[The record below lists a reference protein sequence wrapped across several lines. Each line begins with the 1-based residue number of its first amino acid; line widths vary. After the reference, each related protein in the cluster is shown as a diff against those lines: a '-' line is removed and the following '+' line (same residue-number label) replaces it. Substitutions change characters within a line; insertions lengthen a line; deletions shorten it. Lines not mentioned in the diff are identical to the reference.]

1 MVSGLLIECQLDGPG
16 RHASYVYYTIQQ
28 HEKRR
33 STPFHCMRNVT
44 SCAIAFLSLFLLFG
58 NRQHLH
64 AQTTVVEIQPG
75 IKRSIGGVSLLDRG
89 KYFTMHSR
97 GQDAEHQAFYE
108 EYNVTRSGRGFW
120 TALAVA
126 KQRTGEVGTYPSH
139 ANSSSD
145 TSIRPVTEFVAT
157 DHPRNVYKEGLDIE
171 AAADWVVAYYRDEV
185 NAEGRPRFY
194 EPMNEPFVHARD
206 FYDEPDW
213 TPSAEERVRGEMAE
227 LFSAIGA
234 KIHDT
239 PELANMMVIGYSSA
253 YPQME
258 RQDFSHW
265 TSNQKMFMD
274 VAGDNMDG
282 FATHIYDGINV
293 VGEDTRRSGSN
304 SEAILD
310 LIETYSYVKW
320 DSVKPHA
327 VTEYGGI
334 EKGYPEGY
342 SDVQSI
348 QSIRSI
354 NHILFNLLERQDK
367 MLISI
372 PFITGK
378 ATWHINEGNNYQP
391 YGAVLFIPENIGV
404 PLEQI
409 TGWEYTARL
418 NFYKLWQ
425 EVKGERVM
433 IQSNNPDIQTQAF
446 LDGQNLYV
454 ALNNL
459 DENEQV
465 VDMNFLGNI
474 PNLNEVDIR
483 SLKIFK
489 FDDPIYEQKTSLT
502 YPDRLTLVAG
512 ETVVLAYKF
521 ASPITF
527 DNTLESTK
535 YYTKKHLESI
545 VANQDLDFQ
554 FNGVNTGEG
563 FAKLRMSIGR
573 KHSRSKAPEIRVNGQ
588 LVATPSNWAGYDQ
601 ADRDDFFGM
610 IEIPVPAEL
619 LQANNTV
626 SIRFPDS
633 GGHISSLI
641 LVVDKLEA
649 LVAADEPV
657 EAQTLKV
664 QKLFPNPV
672 RDRVTIELPEEI
684 KEKVSISLYDISGK
698 PLLTQKKRVQ
708 GTQFKLNLRRLPA
721 GVYLMHIASSSNLY
735 VGKLQK
741 L

>member
-1 MVSGLLIECQLDGPG
+1 MRTLVFCQKIMLCLSFLMAAMPLLQ
-16 RHASYVYYTIQQ
+16 AQ
-28 HEKRR
+28 
-33 STPFHCMRNVT
+33 ST
-44 SCAIAFLSLFLLFG
+44 L
-58 NRQHLH
+58 
-64 AQTTVVEIQPG
+64 VEIQPG
-75 IKRSIGGVSLLDRG
+75 VKRSIGGVSLLDRG
-89 KYFTMHSR
+89 KYFNMHSR
-97 GQDAEHQAFYE
+97 GQDTEHQAFYQ
-108 EYNVTRSGRGFW
+108 EYNVRRSGRGFW
-120 TALAVA
+120 TPLAVA
-126 KQRTGEVGTYPSH
+126 KQRTGQVGLYPNH
-139 ANSSSD
+139 ATSSPD
-145 TSIRPVTEFVAT
+145 TSLRPVTAFVAT
-157 DHPRNVYKEGLDIE
+157 DHPRNAYKEGLDIE

-234 KIHDT
+234 KIHDA
-239 PELANMMVIGYSSA
+239 PELANMIVIGYSSA
-253 YPQME
+253 YPQLE

-293 VGEDTRRSGSN
+293 VGEDIRRSGSN

-310 LIETYSYVKW
+310 LIETYTYVKW

-378 ATWHINEGNNYQP
+378 ATWHINANNNYQP
-391 YGAVLFIPENIGV
+391 YGAVLWIPENIGV

-409 TGWEYTARL
+409 TGWDYTARI
-418 NFYKLWQ
+418 NFFKLWQ
-425 EVKGERVM
+425 EVKGERVL
-433 IQSNNPDIQTQAF
+433 IRSNNPDIQTQAF
-446 LDGQNLYV
+446 LDGQPLYV
-454 ALNNL
+454 ALNYL
-459 DENEQV
+459 DENEQA
-465 VDMNFLGNI
+465 VDLSFLGNI
-474 PNLNEVDIR
+474 PDLDQVDIR

-489 FDDPIYEQKTSLT
+489 FDDPIYQQSTSLT
-502 YPDRLTLVAG
+502 YPKTLNLVAG
-512 ETVVLAYKF
+512 ETVVLAYSF
-521 ASPITF
+521 ASPIAF
-527 DNTLESTK
+527 DNSIAATK
-535 YYTKKHLESI
+535 YYSKKHLEPI
-545 VANQDLDFQ
+545 VANKELTFQ
-554 FNGVNTGEG
+554 FDGVLSGEG
-563 FAKLRMSIGR
+563 YAHLRMSIGR
-573 KHSRSKAPEIRVNGQ
+573 KHTRSKAPEIRVNGQ
-588 LVATPSNWAGYDQ
+588 LVIMPSNWAGYDQ

-610 IEIPVPAEL
+610 IRIPVPAEQ

-626 SIRFPDS
+626 SIKFPDS
-633 GGHISSLI
+633 GGHISSLV
-641 LVVDKLEA
+641 LEVEKLESLVSTDDAVA
-649 LVAADEPV
+649 L
-657 EAQTLKV
+657 QTVKV

-672 RDRVTIELPEEI
+672 TDRLTVELPESL
-684 KEKVSISLYDISGK
+684 KEKITISIYDISGK
-698 PLLTQKKRVQ
+698 PILEQRKRVH
-708 GTQFKLNLRRLPA
+708 GSQFKINIRRIPT
-721 GVYLMHIASSSNLY
+721 GVYLLRIASSANIY

>member
-1 MVSGLLIECQLDGPG
+1 MKNIAICTG
-16 RHASYVYYTIQQ
+16 VY
-28 HEKRR
+28 
-33 STPFHCMRNVT
+33 
-44 SCAIAFLSLFLLFG
+44 LSLALLFG
-58 NRQHLH
+58 ASQTLK
-64 AQTTVVEIQPG
+64 AQTTKVEIQPNV
-75 IKRSIGGVSLLDRG
+75 KRSIGGVSQLDRG
-89 KYFTMHSR
+89 KYFNVHSR
-97 GQDAEHQAFYE
+97 GQDAEHQAFYQ

-126 KQRTGEVGTYPSH
+126 KQQTGEVGAYPSH
-139 ANSSSD
+139 ANSSPD
-145 TSIRPVTEFVAT
+145 TSVRPVTEFVAT
-157 DHPRNVYKEGLDIE
+157 DHPRNVYKEGLDID

-185 NAEGRPRFY
+185 NADGRPAFY

-227 LFSAIGA
+227 LFSVIGA
-234 KIHDT
+234 KIHAA
-239 PELANMMVIGYSSA
+239 PELAKMKVIGYSSA
-253 YPQME
+253 YPQLE

-282 FATHIYDGINV
+282 FATHLYDGINV
-293 VGEDTRRSGSN
+293 VGADTRRSGSN

-320 DSVKPHA
+320 DSIKPHA

-354 NHILFNLLERQDK
+354 NHLLFNLLERQDK

-378 ATWHINEGNNYQP
+378 ATWHINAGNNYQP
-391 YGAVLFIPENIGV
+391 YGAVLWIPENIGV
-404 PLEQI
+404 PLDQI
-409 TGWEYTARL
+409 SGWEYTTRI
-418 NFYKLWQ
+418 NFFKLWQ
-425 EVKGERVM
+425 EVKGDRVM
-433 IQSNNPDIQTQAF
+433 IQSDNPDVQTQAF
-446 LDGQNLYV
+446 LDGQTLYV

-465 VDMNFLGNI
+465 VELKFFGNI
-474 PNLNEVDIR
+474 PDLDQVDIR

-489 FDDPIYEQKTSLT
+489 FDDPIYEQQTSQT
-502 YPDRLTLVAG
+502 YPSRMTLVPG
-512 ETVVLAYKF
+512 ETVVLAYSF
-521 ASPITF
+521 ANPITF

-535 YYTKKHLESI
+535 YYSKKHLEPI
-545 VANQDLDFQ
+545 LANREMDFQ
-554 FNGVNTGEG
+554 FDQVASGEG
-563 FAKLRMSIGR
+563 LAKLRMGIGR
-573 KHSRSKAPEIRVNGQ
+573 KHNRSKAPEIRVNGQ
-588 LVATPSNWAGYDQ
+588 LIATPTNWAGYDQ

-619 LQANNTV
+619 LQASNTV
-626 SIRFPDS
+626 SMKFPDS

-641 LVVDKLEA
+641 LVVEKLESP
-649 LVAADEPV
+649 VNSNEPASV
-657 EAQTLKV
+657 ETVKV

-672 RDRVTIELPEEI
+672 ADRLTVELPEDI
-684 KEKVSISLYDISGK
+684 QEKVEVQLYDVNGK
-698 PLLTQKKRVQ
+698 PVLTQRKRVQ
-708 GTQFKLNLRRLPA
+708 GSQFKINLRRLPV
-721 GVYLMHIASSSNLY
+721 GVYLLRITSSSNLY

>member
-1 MVSGLLIECQLDGPG
+1 
-16 RHASYVYYTIQQ
+16 
-28 HEKRR
+28 
-33 STPFHCMRNVT
+33 MRNLVIYGM
-44 SCAIAFLSLFLLFG
+44 ALLSLSLVACST
-58 NRQHLH
+58 QPMQ
-64 AQTTVVEIQPG
+64 AQNTQVQIRPNV
-75 IKRSIGGVSLLDRG
+75 KRNIGGVSLLDRG
-89 KYFTMHSR
+89 KYFNMHSR
-97 GQDAEHQAFYE
+97 GQDAEHQDFYQK
-108 EYNVTRSGRGFW
+108 YNVTRSGRGFW
-120 TALAVA
+120 TPLAVA
-126 KQRTGEVGTYPSH
+126 KQQTGQVGVYPNH
-139 ANSSSD
+139 ASSSPD
-145 TSIRPVTEFVAT
+145 TSVRAVTEFVAT
-157 DHPRNVYKEGLDIE
+157 DHPRNAYKEGLDID
-171 AAADWVVAYYRDEV
+171 AAADWVVAYYRDQV

-227 LFSAIGA
+227 LFSVIGA
-234 KIHDT
+234 KIHDA

-282 FATHIYDGINV
+282 FATHLYDGINV

-334 EKGYPEGY
+334 EKGYPDGY

-378 ATWHINEGNNYQP
+378 ATWHINANNNYQP
-391 YGAVLFIPENIGV
+391 YGAVLWIPENIGV

-409 TGWEYTARL
+409 TGWEYTARI

-425 EVKGERVM
+425 HVKGDRVL
-433 IQSNNPDIQTQAF
+433 IHSDNPDIQTQAF
-446 LDGQNLYV
+446 LDDQTLYV

-459 DENEQV
+459 DENNQV
-465 VDMNFLGNI
+465 VDLNFLGNI
-474 PNLNEVDIR
+474 PNLDKVDIR

-489 FDDPIYEQKTSLT
+489 FDDPIYEQRTSEV
-502 YPDRLTLVAG
+502 YPETLSLVAG
-512 ETVVLAYKF
+512 ETVVLAYNF
-521 ASPITF
+521 ASPIAF
-527 DNTLESTK
+527 DNTLYANK

-545 VANQDLDFQ
+545 VANQEMTFQ
-554 FNGVNTGEG
+554 FNAVTTGEG
-563 FAKLRMSIGR
+563 YANLRMSIGR
-573 KHSRSKAPEIRVNGQ
+573 KHNRSKAPEVRVNGQ
-588 LVATPSNWAGYDQ
+588 LIATPNNWAGYDQ

-610 IEIPVPAEL
+610 IEIPVPVEL
-619 LQANNTV
+619 LQISNTV
-626 SIRFPDS
+626 SIKFPDS

-641 LVVDKLEA
+641 LEVERLEG
-649 LVAADEPV
+649 LVSAGEPNNT
-657 EAQTLKV
+657 EAQKI
-664 QKLFPNPV
+664 QKLYPNPV
-672 RDRVTIELPEEI
+672 TDRLTIELPEAI
-684 KEKVSISLYDISGK
+684 QEKVNITFFDLAGK
-698 PLLTQKKRVQ
+698 PILQQRKRVHDAQ
-708 GTQFKLNLRRLPA
+708 LTTNLRRLPA
-721 GVYLMHIASSSNLY
+721 GVYMIRITSSSNIY

-741 L
+741 W